1 MAISNDWTNKS
12 LKIQQETEKSEA
24 YQAGREAGV
33 NEAMMISMA
42 DPLPPGGDTGRHKP
56 NPNQK
61 PSSPYEKGKS
71 PHTLAMM
78 IDPANNIKGTGK
90 KPLYDDKDW
99 GPDSEKWPPTPGKP
113 WQIQAHKGQH
123 YNEHGQ
129 PISDPAR
136 GFRPD
141 GSPVYLEHMEQTPEE
156 HEYYEKLYKWKFEG
170 GPEPRHPLMI
180 SQSPAAL
187 DALRKGKTPGLSSK
201 QIRSLI
207 KPYTKQD
214 QFGHP
219 TGSLRV

>member
-1 MAISNDWTNKS
+1 MAYASSDQHIE
-12 LKIQQETEKSEA
+12 QREKELQIKEVRDA
-24 YQAGREAGV
+24 YQAGREAERL
-33 NEAMMISMA
+33 NFAMMISKA
-42 DPLPPGGDTGRHKP
+42 HPPGQPGPP
-56 NPNQK
+56 NPD

-71 PHTLAMM
+71 PHKLAMM
-78 IDPANNIKGTGK
+78 IGPANNIKGTGK

-156 HEYYEKLYKWKFEG
+156 HEYYKKLHEWKYEG

-207 KPYTKQD
+207 KPFTKPD